1 MPQRRK
7 LAAILA
13 ADVVGY
19 SRLMADDERATI
31 ETLNAYRRVFRD
43 RVAAHEGRVVD
54 SPGDALLAEFPS
66 AVEGV
71 QCAAEIQHELAR
83 RNLQLAEHRR
93 MYFRIGIN
101 LGDVVEEDDA
111 LYGDGVNVAA
121 RLEALADP
129 GGICI
134 SGTAFDQVDGKVSV
148 GFKFFGEQQVKN
160 IPKPIRAYR
169 LAAADTDGRSPSA
182 TFGRKPQVLILTLAL
197 VVAAAVGLF
206 TWYVV
211 RAPSTRIAEPQDDLP
226 ALPVSASIAVLPFT
240 NLSGEATQEYF
251 ADGLAEDILTRLS
264 RFSDIKVI
272 GRNSS
277 FKYKGTAVDV
287 RAVGRELGV
296 AYVLEGSVRRTAE
309 KIRVTA
315 QLLETKEGAHLWA
328 DSYDLPTDPA
338 RLFAAQDAITDRVAA
353 TLADTTGVISRVK
366 FGDSIGKPA
375 ADITS
380 YDCILRARAF
390 NAGYTAELHLL
401 ARTCLETVVKREP
414 GLAEAWAWLA
424 VVYADE
430 HAAGF
435 NSRGKEYQPL
445 ESAVRAAERA
455 VQLEHS
461 NQLAHY
467 ALAYANFFRHD
478 LSKVLREGEIAVRL
492 NPNNATVLSILG
504 THLVFA
510 GSDEAGKQLIERAVA
525 LNPFLP
531 PETGYQFA
539 YSHYYYRRGE
549 YEKALAAIQTTNLPD
564 FVWTHILV
572 AATYA
577 QLGRMTEANA
587 AARRLQE
594 LQPDFSL
601 VTFEEE
607 ARVWNLPQPAIAQL
621 AEGLRK
627 AGIPERS

>member
-19 SRLMADDERATI
+19 SRLMADDDRATI
-31 ETLNAYRRVFRD
+31 ETLNSYRKVFRE
-43 RVAAHEGRVVD
+43 RVAAREGRVVD
-54 SPGDALLAEFPS
+54 FPGDALLAEFPS

-83 RNLQLAEHRR
+83 RNMQLAEHRR

-101 LGDVVEEDDA
+101 LGDVLEEDGA

-121 RLEALADP
+121 RLEALCDP

-134 SGTAFDQVDGKVSV
+134 SGTAFDQVEGKVSV
-148 GFKFFGEQQVKN
+148 GFIFFGEQQVKN

-169 LAAADTDGRSPSA
+169 LAPSA
-182 TFGRKPQVLILTLAL
+182 TDLPSPRKTSGRKRRILIVSSVL
-197 VVAAAVGLF
+197 VVAATVGFF
-206 TWYVV
+206 TWHVV
-211 RAPSTRIAEPQDDLP
+211 RAPSTQVERSRDGLP
-226 ALPVSASIAVLPFT
+226 ALPARASIAVLPFS
-240 NLSGEATQEYF
+240 NLSGDASQEYF

-277 FKYKGTAVDV
+277 FKYKGAAVDI
-287 RAVGRELGV
+287 RTVGRELGV
-296 AYVLEGSVRRTAE
+296 AYVLEGSVRRTA
-309 KIRVTA
+309 KTIRVTA

-328 DSYDLPTDPA
+328 DSYDLPTDPGKLSA
-338 RLFAAQDAITDRVAA
+338 TQDAITDRVAA
-353 TLADTTGVISRVK
+353 ILADTSGVISRAK
-366 FGDSIGKPA
+366 FADSIGRPA

-390 NAGYTAELHLL
+390 NAGYTPELHML

-424 VVYADE
+424 VIYADE

-435 NSRGKEYQPL
+435 NSRGKEYNPL
-445 ESAVRAAERA
+445 EKALRAAQRA
-455 VQLEHS
+455 VQIEHS
-461 NQLAHY
+461 NQLAHH
-467 ALAYANFFRHD
+467 ALAYTHFFRHELD
-478 LSKVLREGEIAVRL
+478 KFIREGESAVAL

-510 GSDEAGKQLIERAVA
+510 GRDEQGKDLIERAVA

-531 PETGYQFA
+531 PESGYQFA

-549 YEKALAAIQTTNLPD
+549 YEQALAAIQTTNLPD
-564 FVWTHILV
+564 FIWTHILI

-587 AARRLQE
+587 AARRLQDV
-594 LQPDFSL
+594 QPGFSL
-601 VTFEEE
+601 VKFEDE

-621 AEGLRK
+621 AAGLRK
-627 AGIPERS
+627 AGVPERS